1 MKTLKALTLLVVA
14 ILAPT
19 AVLAE
24 TPTAIYDGKSTTIV
38 SIPVIKVGDIA
49 GRGIIYLHLDGTYT
63 YSLVEYDCLAPFS
76 PVSSSWVEA
85 CSTRK

>member
-24 TPTAIYDGKSTTIV
+24 TATATYDGKSTTIV
-38 SIPVIKVGDIA
+38 SIPVIKVGDIT
-49 GRGIIYLHLDGTYT
+49 GLGIIYLHLDGTYT
-63 YSLVEYDCLAPFS
+63 YSLVEYNCLTPFS
-76 PVSSSWVEA
+76 PVTSSWYEV
-85 CSTRK
+85 CKGKQ